1 MSETATNLGELSAL
15 ARRLGTE
22 YAVSR
27 ILAEEG
33 GASDCLRRALAVM
46 GDELQWEYCVCWRL
60 VLEGAAAGTA
70 MKVLATWQRNP
81 HLSAPLDALARG
93 LEVTAAQGVAG
104 RAWRLGAPLWFE
116 DIAADDDFLLA
127 EAARQAQ
134 LGAGVCCPISFRGRV
149 IGLLEFMAARGVS
162 PDPESLPVL
171 VSLAEQVGQ
180 YLDREAMATA
190 LKSSESRYR
199 KLFDANIAGVHCSTL
214 GGVPM
219 EVNPAFVR
227 MLGFPSVAAALA
239 YDTVKLYA
247 DPADRTALLE
257 QLQRHGADAN
267 RQLRLRRPDGSIIWV
282 LANTVLIPGSDGVP
296 DMNESTV
303 IDITEAKEMERRQWQ
318 ASKME
323 GIGRLAGGVAH
334 DFNNLLTIINGYSDL
349 LLGRM
354 EENDAARAS
363 IEKIKQAGLRA
374 EGLTRQLLAFSRQQA
389 LETAVLDLE
398 AIVAE
403 TESMLG
409 DMLGS
414 RIRVRRCAEPGLG
427 RVRADA
433 GQIGQI
439 VMNLAI
445 NARDAMPQGGEL
457 LIEMNNVEIDA
468 EYLRGHVQART
479 GRYVRLAVSDTGCG
493 MDHATKQHVFEPF
506 FTTKPRGKGTGLG
519 LATVYGLTLQSGGW
533 VELYSEVG
541 RGTTFK
547 VYLPRVQEQS
557 APAAPAPAVPQLRS
571 EGRGEAVLIVE
582 DEIGVRSLIE
592 EVLGAHGYRVRSAES
607 AEQAAAAA
615 EGLDDLALIVTDIV
629 LPGRNG
635 REFAQDMKRAH
646 PQAQVLLM
654 SGYTERAAAMH
665 GLVPAGSGFGY
676 LQKPF
681 TPMRLLESVSQALAG
696 TRGRGTEPGAVI
708 Q

>member
-1 MSETATNLGELSAL
+1 
-15 ARRLGTE
+15 
-22 YAVSR
+22 
-27 ILAEEG
+27 
-33 GASDCLRRALAVM
+33 
-46 GDELQWEYCVCWRL
+46 
-60 VLEGAAAGTA
+60 
-70 MKVLATWQRNP
+70 
-81 HLSAPLDALARG
+81 
-93 LEVTAAQGVAG
+93 
-104 RAWRLGAPLWFE
+104 
-116 DIAADDDFLLA
+116 

-134 LGAGVCCPISFRGRV
+134 LGAGVCCPISFRGRA

-267 RQLRLRRPDGSIIWV
+267 RQLRLQRPDGSIIWV

-318 ASKME
+318 SSKME

-354 EENDAARAS
+354 DENDAARAS

-389 LETAVLDLE
+389 LEPAVLDLE

-479 GRYVRLAVSDTGCG
+479 GPYVRLAVSDTGCG

-582 DEIGVRSLIE
+582 DEVGVRSLIE

-607 AEQAAAAA
+607 AEQAAAEA
-615 EGLDDLALIVTDIV
+615 EGLDDL
-629 LPGRNG
+629 
-635 REFAQDMKRAH
+635 
-646 PQAQVLLM
+646 
-654 SGYTERAAAMH
+654 
-665 GLVPAGSGFGY
+665 
-676 LQKPF
+676 
-681 TPMRLLESVSQALAG
+681 
-696 TRGRGTEPGAVI
+696 
-708 Q
+708 